1 MPFGVRRKPNVEFFP
16 VDPAVTCP
24 TEGDTIV
31 HVKAK
36 GGIFGKRHDVMSM
49 DGLASLG
56 FAPAELAGELVPASY
71 CI

>member
-31 HVKAK
+31 HVKAER
-36 GGIFGKRHDVMSM
+36 GVLGKRDDVV
-49 DGLASLG
+49 GVNRLASLG
-56 FAPAELAGELVPASY
+56 LAAAELAGEFVPASY
-71 CI
+71 CV